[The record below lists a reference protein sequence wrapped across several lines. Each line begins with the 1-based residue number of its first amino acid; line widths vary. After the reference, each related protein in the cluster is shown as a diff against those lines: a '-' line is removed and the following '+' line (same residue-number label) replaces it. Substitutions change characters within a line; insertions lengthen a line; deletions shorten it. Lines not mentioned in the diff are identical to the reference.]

1 MPNQVDGKIKEERS
15 RKLIELSDKNEKE
28 HNKKY
33 INKTLKVL
41 VEELEDGYYKGHT
54 TNYIMVKI
62 KENKENLQN
71 KIVNAKIIDNDGI
84 ELIGKLEK

>member
-1 MPNQVDGKIKEERS
+1 MI
-15 RKLIELSDKNEKE
+15 
-28 HNKKY
+28 
-33 INKTLKVL
+33 
-41 VEELEDGYYKGHT
+41 EELEKGYYKGHT